1 MGRSELVTNISQ
13 KTGLSKVD
21 CERVIDAFA
30 ESVTESLVNS
40 NKVILK
46 GFMSM
51 EITERPE
58 RSGRNPKT
66 GEITT
71 FPAVKS
77 VKCKVAK
84 AIKDAVN
91 NK

>member
-1 MGRSELVTNISQ
+1 MGRNEIVTNISQ
-13 KTGLSKVD
+13 KTGISKVD
-21 CERVIDAFA
+21 CEKVIDAFS
-30 ESVTESLVNS
+30 ESVTECLVS
-40 NKVILK
+40 GDKVILK

-51 EITERPE
+51 EVTERPE

-66 GEITT
+66 GQVTT

-91 NK
+91 EK

>member
-30 ESVTESLVNS
+30 ESVTESLVNGS
-40 NKVILK
+40 KVILK